1 MLRTWCSFKGSCV
14 KYFVYSLS
22 SFIRKHIYVFLFPC
36 FLICSYSLAFEESGL
51 TLEQEVGGY
60 GTIEEIT
67 G

>member
-1 MLRTWCSFKGSCV
+1 MYLF
-14 KYFVYSLS
+14 
-22 SFIRKHIYVFLFPC
+22 FLV